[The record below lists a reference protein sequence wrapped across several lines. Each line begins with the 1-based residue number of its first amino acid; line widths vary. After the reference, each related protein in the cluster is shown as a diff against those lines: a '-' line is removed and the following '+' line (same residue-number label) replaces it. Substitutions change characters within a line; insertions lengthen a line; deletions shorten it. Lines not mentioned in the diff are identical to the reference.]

1 MVQIDA
7 HELRDFGKKLETRSE
22 RCRKLAYKAIKRGAN
37 DTKKAIQAD
46 LATSSYPEFRNIRIG
61 YEMHDDNGNP
71 EADIAPYKGGI
82 HGRGSSHAAIAFFGG
97 AHGGGGTHKF
107 YEHGIEQLPATAHYV
122 ALAAEG
128 RN

>member
-1 MVQIDA
+1 MVRIDA
-7 HELRDFGKKLETRSE
+7 HELANYGKKLQAQAD
-22 RCRKLAYKAIKRGAN
+22 RCHRLAYRAIKRGAN
-37 DTKKAIQAD
+37 DTKTAIKAD
-46 LATSSYPEFRNIRIG
+46 LETSSYPEFRGIRIG
-61 YEMHDDNGNP
+61 YEMHDGTTI

-82 HGRGSSHAAIAFFGG
+82 HGSGSSHAAIAFFGG

-128 RN
+128 RS